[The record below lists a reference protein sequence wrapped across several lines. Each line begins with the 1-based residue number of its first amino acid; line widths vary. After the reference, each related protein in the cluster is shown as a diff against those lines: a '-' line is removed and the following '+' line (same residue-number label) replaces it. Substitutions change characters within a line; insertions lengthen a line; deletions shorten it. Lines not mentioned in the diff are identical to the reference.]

1 MDFVLFVSVVLCIC
15 FLVVFDGI
23 FVFFFYFIVLLILK
37 VLDDDLIKV
46 VMVVVWNSC
55 FCVNWNGIEWFGI
68 LWIKV
73 FLLKKIVFV
82 GDIERLEILI
92 GCCMFFFIDEYLVF
106 WFNFFFVYNFY
117 SFVLVFWNLKFYI
130 KVLVCWLVFLYLCD
144 ILNIIDEIY
153 MEKRRCLNEN
163 CILLWWSL
171 EN

>member
-46 VMVVVWNSC
+46 VMGVVWNSC

-92 GCCMFFFIDEYLVF
+92 GCCMFFLSMNIWRFDL
-106 WFNFFFVYNFY
+106 FFFLCIIFIVLYWFFEIW
-117 SFVLVFWNLKFYI
+117 SFILKYWFVDWFFCIYVIFWI
-130 KVLVCWLVFLYLCD
+130 
-144 ILNIIDEIY
+144 
-153 MEKRRCLNEN
+153 
-163 CILLWWSL
+163 
-171 EN
+171 